1 MMKIKLIRTEEE
13 YQSALKKIEEIM
25 DAIPGSPEEEE
36 LDLLSFLVDH
46 YEQEHFP
53 IGLPDPVEA
62 IKFRM
67 EQQGL
72 TRKDLIPFIG
82 SQSRVSEVLN
92 HKRPLSLSM
101 IRALHEG
108 LGIPAEVL
116 LREPGSQITTMRY
129 DPALYPFKEMF
140 NAGYFPKEKGLREA
154 KEKAEELLTAL
165 FTPYEPIQQQMI
177 LCRSSHPLPNKGSE
191 KDDRLEICDALS
203 AAYEENGNQFESG
216 KVLDEN
222 ALRAWQARVFQLS
235 AQQPIKKYRRN
246 IVTIDFLH
254 RLAGLSVFPNG
265 PELARQVLLDSGIHF
280 VILSHLQKTY
290 LDGACFSS
298 PDGEPII
305 ALTLRYDRLDNF
317 WFTLIHEISHLY
329 LHLDGNRF
337 AFFDDTESGQDSPTN
352 DFETEANQ
360 LTRHVLIPDTIWAL
374 DGKKLLNDPSSDNVI
389 DLAGGMHRSPAIV
402 AGRVRWETGNY
413 TILSDLL
420 GSGTVKT
427 SLSGV

>member
-1 MMKIKLIRTEEE
+1 MKIKLIRTEEE
-13 YQSALKKIEEIM
+13 YQSTLKKIEELM

-53 IGLPDPVEA
+53 IDLPDPVEA

-72 TRKDLIPFIG
+72 TRKDLIPFMG

-92 HKRPLSLSM
+92 HKRPLTLSM
-101 IRALHEG
+101 IRALFEG

-116 LREPGSQITTMRY
+116 LREPGSHITAMRY
-129 DPALYPFKEMF
+129 DPAQYPFNEMF
-140 NAGYFPKEKGLREA
+140 NAGYFPKENRLREA

-165 FTPYEPIQQQMI
+165 LTPYESTQQQMI
-177 LCRSSHPLPNKGSE
+177 LCRSSHPLPGKGS
-191 KDDRLEICDALS
+191 KTNDNLEIRDVLPVSLADNGS
-203 AAYEENGNQFESG
+203 QIENG

-235 AQQPIKKYRRN
+235 AEQQIKKYRKN
-246 IVTIDFLH
+246 IITIDFLH
-254 RLAGLSVFPNG
+254 RLAGLSVFSNG
-265 PELARQVLLDSGIHF
+265 PELVKQVLLDSGIHF

-317 WFTLIHEISHLY
+317 WFTLIHELSHLY
-329 LHLDGNRF
+329 LHLDGNHF
-337 AFFDDTESGQDSPTN
+337 AFFDDTESRQDSSTN
-352 DFETEANQ
+352 DFETEANK
-360 LTRHVLIPDTIWAL
+360 LTRQVLIPDGIWAL
-374 DGKKLLNDPSSDNVI
+374 VGKKLLDDPSSDSVI
-389 DLAGGMHRSPAIV
+389 ELAERMYRSPAIV

-413 TILSDLL
+413 AILTDLL
-420 GSGTVKT
+420 GSGMVKT
-427 SLSGV
+427 NLSGN